1 MANIR
6 AAIEDMGGTALFQ
19 YRWLPYLLNPDTPA
33 GGMTIDDYMA
43 QKGYPKDF
51 YPKVKQR
58 LYALGKQSGIEFD
71 HEARHNGG
79 KLVVNMVNALRLIDF
94 AQATLHPTQV
104 NELVEA
110 VIWAHHVHGKDVSDS
125 NELVQIGAA
134 FGLSSHRI
142 KEFIADPHALAP
154 APGSPE
160 ALAAV
165 AEGMAALAS
174 CNATQDNA
182 TEHATC
188 VAASSSVTPPPSA
201 LAVSRTGEGTEPV
214 GDARSVRVRDQA
226 AKRERGIHAVPHIE
240 LWRDTDHG
248 TVGVDCQAPLVTRP
262 QWIRPGSATTGLA
275 GGPIVIEGAN
285 PAASFLAAF
294 RELASITIPVAAT
307 GAI

>member
-19 YRWLPYLLNPDTPA
+19 YRWLPYLLNPDTPP
-33 GGMTIDDYMA
+33 GGITIDDYMR

-58 LYALGKQSGIEFD
+58 LYALGKQSGIEFN
-71 HEARHNGG
+71 HEAKHNGG

-125 NELVQIGAA
+125 DELVQIGAA
-134 FGLSSHRI
+134 FGLGSHHV
-142 KEFIADPHALAP
+142 KEFIADPDAFAP

-174 CNATQDNA
+174 CNATEDNA
-182 TEHATC
+182 TEHDIC
-188 VAASSSVTPPPSA
+188 IAASSVAAPPSSA
-201 LAVSRTGEGTEPV
+201 LAISRTDEGTGPV

-240 LWRDTDHG
+240 LWRDTEHG
-248 TVGVDCQAPLVTRP
+248 TVGVDCQGPLVTRP
-262 QWIRPGSATTGLA
+262 QWIKPGGAITGLSD
-275 GGPIVIEGAN
+275 GPIVIEGAN
-285 PAASFLAAF
+285 PTSSFLGAF
-294 RELASITIPVAAT
+294 RELASIAIPVPTT
-307 GAI
+307 GAV